1 MDHSRDKTKIKNK
14 GSQMGQATP
23 KQLQPKSLMLIKPC
37 IYSVDNCLFQVQER
51 DVVYALPEPPQANA
65 PTAKRQSLFKQ
76 NRRR

>member
-14 GSQMGQATP
+14 GSQIGQAIH
-23 KQLQPKSLMLIKPC
+23 KKLQPKSVMFIKPC
-37 IYSVDNCLFQVQER
+37 INSVENCLFQVQER
-51 DVVYALPEPPQANA
+51 EVVYALPEPPQANA